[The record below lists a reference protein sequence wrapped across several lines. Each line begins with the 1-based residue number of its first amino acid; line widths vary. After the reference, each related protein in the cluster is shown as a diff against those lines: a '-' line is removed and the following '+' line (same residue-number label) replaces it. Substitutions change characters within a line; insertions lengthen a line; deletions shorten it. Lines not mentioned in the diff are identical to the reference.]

1 MKKAEKHI
9 IKPKEHVR
17 TRGVVKKLS
26 ANKDHREKMK
36 ALDKLKALDELV
48 KLQKESDRR
57 EKIILVVSI
66 IALVVSVAIRFL

>member
-1 MKKAEKHI
+1 
-9 IKPKEHVR
+9 
-17 TRGVVKKLS
+17 
-26 ANKDHREKMK
+26 MK

-66 IALVVSVAIRFL
+66 IALVVSLAIRFL